1 VKSIYINDNA
11 NDAVSEEALTQDRQR
26 LFLERTTAD
35 LKNKLSN
42 DLHASNANRMR
53 IMKVRK
59 KKHFEKQTIKC
70 FDYFFSRRIL
80 FYCKN

>member
-1 VKSIYINDNA
+1 MKSIYINDNA

-59 KKHFEKQTIKC
+59 HFEKQTIEC
-70 FDYFFSRRIL
+70 FDSCSLGEFSFTSRIE
-80 FYCKN
+80 